1 MTIPQVLNVA
11 GIAALLQSDNSVE
24 TEVHC
29 KARTISFH
37 IRVHVLIIKEIVS
50 YNLTKH
56 NLFFAS
62 NDERVGMRLKK

>member
-37 IRVHVLIIKEIVS
+37 MHVLIIKESVS

-56 NLFFAS
+56 IIAFCF
-62 NDERVGMRLKK
+62 

>member
-56 NLFFAS
+56 ILVFCF
-62 NDERVGMRLKK
+62 